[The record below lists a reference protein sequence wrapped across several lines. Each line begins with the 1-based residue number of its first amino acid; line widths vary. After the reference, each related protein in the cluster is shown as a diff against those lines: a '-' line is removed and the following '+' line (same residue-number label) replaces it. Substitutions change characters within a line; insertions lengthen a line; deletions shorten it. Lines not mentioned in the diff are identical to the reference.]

1 MGLGQGSQAELVPSD
16 PGELSQV
23 SEGAGSQAWEVP
35 CQLLPPLPYP
45 ARNPYLWR
53 CLPDPPLHIPWSST
67 FKRIDLPVQD
77 RPVPCSL
84 SAFIKGY
91 RSAIS
96 PLGEA
101 VRDSQQLQT
110 VSPTGTES
118 SALGE
123 GYKPWVFALCLTK
136 AVCLTQLF
144 TSYLTY
150 QDPSSLCMRHLS
162 LSHLFPGPVAQLVL
176 SELALVLAT
185 R

>member
-1 MGLGQGSQAELVPSD
+1 MWVLGLGQGSQAELVPSD

-96 PLGEA
+96 PPGEA
-101 VRDSQQLQT
+101 VRDSQPHGNREL
-110 VSPTGTES
+110 STGGGVQ
-118 SALGE
+118 ALG
-123 GYKPWVFALCLTK
+123 LC
-136 AVCLTQLF
+136 
-144 TSYLTY
+144 
-150 QDPSSLCMRHLS
+150 SLPHQGS
-162 LSHLFPGPVAQLVL
+162 LSHPALHQLPDLPGPQQPSHAPSLSESPFPGTCGSAGSQ
-176 SELALVLAT
+176 
-185 R
+185 